1 MTHAYAT
8 PEKVQQARPASSTA
22 RARAAP
28 LSQTEPAPGRAPAR
42 LLHEFAH
49 MKVLGPHPGPT
60 PASPSGPPPCAIKT
74 VTAAHAP
81 DGSLD
86 SRRVVGVREEV
97 AMSAAQPPIPAT
109 WTATDGTLGPP
120 ISDVV
125 VWTAPEVEKTCVVT
139 ATPRD
144 PAIGPCSVSID
155 VVRPTERVLK
165 KTTDVVY
172 QAGLA
177 GSGFIAD
184 VTILPREVA
193 FERIEVREEEA
204 VGVATGYYDTVLH
217 WNGKKH
223 LETKWTVPHGN
234 NLKVIDTVGTPAP
247 GTPGPFSQGTF
258 QWDIPQTYRAIG
270 STAAQPPY
278 AIAIHLQEMFAPSGA
293 EGTSKE
299 GEGRGRRP

>member
-8 PEKVQQARPASSTA
+8 REKVQQAGPAGSTA

-28 LSQTEPAPGRAPAR
+28 LSQTEPAPGRDPAR

-49 MKVLGPHPGPT
+49 MKVLGPQPGPA
-60 PASPSGPPPCAIKT
+60 PAAPSGPPPCAIKT
-74 VTAAHAP
+74 VTSAHAP
-81 DGSLD
+81 DGSPD
-86 SRRVVGVREEV
+86 SRSVVGVTEEV
-97 AMSAAQPPIPAT
+97 AMSAARPPLPAT
-109 WTATDGTLGPP
+109 WTATDGALGPP
-120 ISDVV
+120 INGVV
-125 VWTAPEVEKTCVVT
+125 IWTAPEVEKTCVVT
-139 ATPRD
+139 ATPKD

-184 VTILPREVA
+184 VTILPRNVA

-223 LETKWTVPHGN
+223 AATKWAVPHGN
-234 NLKVIDTVGTPAP
+234 NLKVIDTVGTQAP
-247 GTPGPFSQGTF
+247 GTAGPFSQGTF